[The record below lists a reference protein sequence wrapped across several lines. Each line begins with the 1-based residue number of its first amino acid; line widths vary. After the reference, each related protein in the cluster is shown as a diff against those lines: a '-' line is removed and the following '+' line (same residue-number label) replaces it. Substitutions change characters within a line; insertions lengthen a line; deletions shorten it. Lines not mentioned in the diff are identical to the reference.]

1 MAHFHKTHMQKRKQE
16 LGSGDDWLHQTL
28 VDLEVA
34 CAQHDL
40 KTKEESPEEAAE
52 REGPTVPMMEM
63 ASLLFRKLAS
73 LSASEGV
80 SRSDFI
86 KAKGEPKVWNLIDK
100 DKDGKV
106 ELDRWMEYIHTTHA
120 KKRKETEG
128 SGGTASS

>member
-80 SRSDFI
+80 SRADFI
-86 KAKGEPKVWNLIDK
+86 KAKLIK
-100 DKDGKV
+100 KSQQPRVIEVLCGAV
-106 ELDRWMEYIHTTHA
+106 TVPHLQRAANELVAAGAFHA
-120 KKRKETEG
+120 IN
-128 SGGTASS
+128 A